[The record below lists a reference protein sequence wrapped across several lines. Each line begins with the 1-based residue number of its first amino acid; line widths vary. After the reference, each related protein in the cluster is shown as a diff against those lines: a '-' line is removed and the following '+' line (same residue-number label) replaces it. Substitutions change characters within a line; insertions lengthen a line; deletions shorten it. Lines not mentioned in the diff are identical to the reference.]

1 MARALVEAASWVGC
15 DSVRV
20 ERAEPDRLVPRLRS
34 ALAALGA

>member
-1 MARALVEAASWVGC
+1 
-15 DSVRV
+15 VRV